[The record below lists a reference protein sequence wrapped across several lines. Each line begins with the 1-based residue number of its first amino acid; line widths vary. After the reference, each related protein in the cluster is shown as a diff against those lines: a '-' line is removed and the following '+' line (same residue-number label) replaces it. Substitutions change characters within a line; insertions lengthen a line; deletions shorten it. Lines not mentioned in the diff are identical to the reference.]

1 MPMFNINY
9 KKNKL
14 DNQYLLY
21 LWYCGLGYVNETRI
35 NKLHKKW
42 YFDHFDYKSY
52 KTCEVCLLGEM
63 TRTPFTG
70 KNERYKE
77 LLGLIHT
84 DIHGPMT
91 IHVICEYTYF
101 ITFTNDYSR
110 YNYVH
115 LIKHKYESFERFK
128 KIHK

>member
-21 LWYCGLGYVNETRI
+21 LWYCGLDYVNETRI
-35 NKLHKKW
+35 TKLHKKW

-52 KTCEVCLLGEM
+52 KTCEVYLLGEM
-63 TRTPFTG
+63 TRIPFTG
-70 KNERYKE
+70 KSERYKE

-84 DIHGPMT
+84 DIYDQWQFMSYVNILILLHLLMT
-91 IHVICEYTYF
+91 VLDIIMC
-101 ITFTNDYSR
+101 I
-110 YNYVH
+110 
-115 LIKHKYESFERFK
+115 
-128 KIHK
+128 

>member
-35 NKLHKKW
+35 TKLHKKW

-52 KTCEVCLLGEM
+52 KTCEVYLLGEM
-63 TRTPFTG
+63 TRIPFTG
-70 KNERYKE
+70 KSERYKE

-84 DIHGPMT
+84 DIYDQWQFMSYVNILILLHLLMT
-91 IHVICEYTYF
+91 VLDIIMC
-101 ITFTNDYSR
+101 I
-110 YNYVH
+110 
-115 LIKHKYESFERFK
+115 
-128 KIHK
+128 